1 MSKIIEPY
9 SLKDTPAIIEYL
21 WPTGKISA
29 EVQKERKANLG
40 QTLTSLGSYWK
51 GRKPLFLVRA
61 CVLGSLLPLSNSPEK
76 DLDIFEKLMLID
88 DAAFEKRTKKSQDW
102 PAIKKLAYNDRMD
115 LSYRPEELDKSAYQG
130 IWDEVN
136 NHLNTDAHSIDQLVQ
151 QLGIMRFGERPRV
164 ADTFSGSGSI
174 PFEAA
179 RIGCDVYASDLNPIA
194 CMLTWGS
201 FNIIGGN
208 NFDKKRIEGEQSEIS
223 KSVDNYITDLQVEHD
238 SSGNRAKAYL
248 YCLETKCPETG
259 WLVPLLPSRLISKQ
273 QKVIAVLKAI
283 KSEKRYDIEI
293 LSNVDDEQLSDASN
307 GTIRGGKLFH
317 PESTNELGIP
327 ISVIRGDHKDTD
339 GKSKNKLR
347 PWGKHD
353 FIPHPN
359 DIFQERL
366 YCIHWIKKSSLGK
379 SRQET
384 FFAAP
389 NAEDL
394 AREKKVQDIVT
405 KNIIEWQAKGFVPDM
420 AIERGKNT
428 TQPIWE
434 RGWTYWHH
442 LFSPRQILL
451 IAAYFERSTSPESM
465 IFNAKS
471 LDWNAK
477 VCNWMTAWDKTNN
490 VFYNQALNTFYNYA
504 CRCFLPHE
512 AGRSFGFK
520 TVDMPK
526 ISYKIECQPA
536 DKVSVNNHI
545 YITDPPYADAVNYH
559 EITEFFIA
567 WLRKNPPAPFDKWE
581 WDSRRL
587 LAIQGDGKEF
597 RIGMVQ
603 AYKAMADHMPD
614 NGIQIV
620 MFTHQSGKVWSD
632 MAQIF
637 WGAGLQVIADWYI
650 ATETSTELKKG
661 GYVQGTHIIVL
672 KKRKGEASGYSDE
685 ITQEI
690 KHEVAQQLETMTGLN
705 QSLKGRGRMEN
716 LFEDADL
723 QMAGYAAALR
733 VLTKY
738 TKIDGKDMTIEALR
752 PRDKKERTIVDE
764 LVEFSV
770 QIANEYLVP
779 EGMDAKTWQRCE
791 GIERFYLKMLDIESA
806 NIHKLDNYQNFA
818 KAFRVNDYSILMSDL
833 NPNSARLKNAE
844 DFGKRMMGDDD
855 EFGSSLTRAVLYSL
869 WEMSKETE
877 DDVVLSH
884 LRDIVSNYME
894 KRGDLQVIAQY
905 ISMKKET
912 FEAAESRNA
921 RILFNLIKN
930 ERIG

>member
-1 MSKIIEPY
+1 MPNQVVPFA
-9 SLKDTPAIIEYL
+9 LKDAPSLIEHV

-61 CVLGSLLPLSNSPEK
+61 CVLGSLLPLSENHEK
-76 DLDIFEKLMLID
+76 DLEIFEKLMLID
-88 DAAFEKRTKKSQDW
+88 DEAFKFRVKKRKEW
-102 PAIKKLAYNDRMD
+102 PNIKKLPYNER
-115 LSYRPEELDKSAYQG
+115 LELAFRPEEMGDDPYKE
-130 IWDEVN
+130 IWADVN
-136 NHLNTDAHSIDQLVQ
+136 SHLGTCAERIDQLVE
-151 QLGIMRFGERPRV
+151 QLGIMRFGKRPRV
-164 ADTFSGSGSI
+164 ADTFCGSGSI

-179 RIGCDVYASDLNPIA
+179 RVGCDVYASDLNPVA
-194 CMLTWGS
+194 CMLTWGA
-201 FNIIGGN
+201 FNIIGAGETR
-208 NFDKKRIEGEQSEIS
+208 KKEIEKEQKNIA
-223 KSVDNYITDLQVEHD
+223 KSVDEYICGLGVEHNSAGD
-238 SSGNRAKAYL
+238 RAKAYL
-248 YCLETKCPETG
+248 YCLEVKCPETG
-259 WLVPLLPSRLISKQ
+259 WMVPLLPSRLISKQ
-273 QKVIAVLKAI
+273 QKVIAVLHPNEALK
-283 KSEKRYDIEI
+283 KYDIEI
-293 LSNVDDEQLSDASN
+293 LSDATEAMLEEASI
-307 GTIRGGKLFH
+307 GTIRSSRLFH
-317 PESTNELGIP
+317 EKNPNELGVP
-327 ISVIRGDHKDTD
+327 ISVIRGDYKDSD

-347 PWGKHD
+347 AWGKLD
-353 FIPHPN
+353 FMPQPD

-379 SRQET
+379 TRQET

-394 AREKKVQDIVT
+394 TREKKVQTIVAQ
-405 KNIIEWQAKGFVPDM
+405 KISEWQKLGFVPDM
-420 AIERGKNT
+420 SIENGKNT

-442 LFSPRQILL
+442 LFSPRQLLL
-451 IAAYFERSTSPESM
+451 IAVYLERSQSPESA

-504 CRCFLPHE
+504 CRCYLPHE

-520 TVDMPK
+520 TVGLPD
-526 ISYKIECQPA
+526 ISYEIECQPA
-536 DKVSVNNHI
+536 EKNSKNNDI

-567 WLRKNPPAPFDKWE
+567 WLRKNPPSPFDQWE

-597 RIGMVQ
+597 RAGMVS
-603 AYKAMADHMPD
+603 AYKAMMDHMPD
-614 NGIQIV
+614 NGLQIV

-637 WGAGLQVIADWYI
+637 WGAGLQVISDWYI
-650 ATETSTELKKG
+650 ATEASTELKKG

-672 KKRKGEASGYSDE
+672 RKRKGDAAGYSDE

-690 KHEVAQQLETMTGLN
+690 KHEVAHQIETMTGLN

-752 PRDKKERTIVDE
+752 PRDKKEKTIVDD

-770 QIANEYLVP
+770 QIANEFLVP
-779 EGMDAKTWQRCE
+779 EGMNPKTWERSKGE
-791 GIERFYLKMLDIESA
+791 ERFYLKMLDIESVG
-806 NIHKLDNYQNFA
+806 IKKLDNYQNFA
-818 KAFRVNDYSILMSDL
+818 KAFRVSNYSELMSDL
-833 NPNSARLKNAE
+833 TPNNARLKNAN
-844 DFGKRMMGDDD
+844 DFGKRLMDDGD
-855 EFGSSLTRAVLYSL
+855 EFGSSLTRAVLYAL

-877 DDVVLSH
+877 DEMVLSH
-884 LRDIVSNYME
+884 LRDIVKGYFE
-894 KRGDLQVIAQY
+894 RRDDLQYIASY
-905 ISMKKET
+905 IALKREVNAPD
-912 FEAAESRNA
+912 EAKNA
-921 RILFNLIKN
+921 RILANLIKN